1 MWDEQY
7 ESFIRRAGFLLLARL
22 INHDLSMMDGP
33 ALTSLVDRWRSK
45 THMFHL
51 PSSETTMTL
60 QDVVMILG
68 LPIDDTPVCGMV
80 SPAGWRDSIGQAI
93 GLQPPTSPR
102 IRRIG
107 R

>member
-1 MWDEQY
+1 MHNPLTCGEWY
-7 ESFIRRAGFLLLARL
+7 KPFIRRAGFLLLARL

-60 QDVVMILG
+60 QDVAMILG
-68 LPIDDTPVCGMV
+68 LPIDDAPVCGMV
-80 SPAGWRDSIGQAI
+80 SPTGWRDSVREAI
-93 GLQPPTSPR
+93 GF
-102 IRRIG
+102 
-107 R
+107 